1 VCPCIKPDK
10 IKDCACPTCTDF
22 AVALRALDGAIGCS
36 SCAETWG
43 SALRS
48 TTSFEDCVCCNEE
61 VIDGME
67 RKGSTEEFHLR
78 PLECVISTALGR
90 GDPGMELQPCFQC
103 GIDKKLPQNCSCFA
117 SSNLDK
123 EVTWLKRQ
131 LQVEGKSGTERT
143 VMRLRD
149 YRGTVR
155 ELFTQIESSYKAV
168 LFHRFSFRYTRRQ
181 FQLDCDYFDPVT
193 EAVLLLD
200 FASAMVGFEHAAPLP
215 WGVHHA
221 AFA

>member
-1 VCPCIKPDK
+1 MCLCIKPDK

-22 AVALRALDGAIGCS
+22 AVALRALDLTIGCS

-48 TTSFEDCVCCNEE
+48 TTSFEDCVCCKEE

-67 RKGSTEEFHLR
+67 RKGSTEEFYVR

-90 GDPGMELQPCFQC
+90 GEPGMELQPCFQC
-103 GIDKKLPQNCSCFA
+103 GIEKKLPKSCICFA

-155 ELFTQIESSYKAV
+155 ELLAQIESSYKAV
-168 LFHRFSFRYTRRQ
+168 LFHRFSFRYMRRQ

-193 EAVLLLD
+193 EALLLCD
-200 FASAMVGFEHAAPLP
+200 FASAMVG
-215 WGVHHA
+215 V
-221 AFA
+221 